1 MLIGGRAEEFERG
14 YFVSPTVFD
23 GVGSKMRIAQEEI
36 FGPVLTVLPFSDED
50 EAAEI
55 ANDSSYGLAAGIF
68 TRDIDRA
75 LRFARDIEAG
85 YVMINEYFSGGV
97 GSPFGGYKQS
107 GIGREKGLVAL
118 DNYTQIKNVVARV
131 R

>member
-1 MLIGGRAEEFERG
+1 MLIGGRSDEFEHG

-23 GVGSKMRIAQEEI
+23 GVRSDMQIAREEI
-36 FGPVLTVLPFSDED
+36 FGPVLSVLPFSDED
-50 EAAEI
+50 EAAQI

-75 LRFARDIEAG
+75 LRFAAEIQAG
-85 YVMINEYFSGGV
+85 YIMINEYFTGGM

-107 GIGREKGLVAL
+107 GIGREKGLIAL
-118 DNYTQIKNVVARV
+118 ENYTQIKNVVARV

>member
-1 MLIGGRAEEFERG
+1 VLSVMPFAEEEEAA
-14 YFVSPTVFD
+14 
-23 GVGSKMRIAQEEI
+23 RIADA
-36 FGPVLTVLPFSDED
+36 TD
-50 EAAEI
+50 
-55 ANDSSYGLAAGIF
+55 YGLAAGIF

-75 LRFARDIEAG
+75 LRFARDIRAG
-85 YVMINEYFSGGV
+85 YVQVNEYFTGGM

-118 DNYTQIKNVVARV
+118 QNYTQIKNVVVKV